1 MSKHLPRLVK
11 IITDHPKRWSGLQ
24 DEIRRFDLA
33 LATAPDEIPDKC
45 KTLAEIVLKT
55 ILVDSGEKT
64 DVECDS
70 MDMEGLKVCVC
81 QKLSLIST
89 EDLLIKAELT
99 YINSTR
105 NDFGVTGH
113 GRSLLRQSEIRNNVD
128 PQKNEHLMQLVDNLL
143 TQIILVYEQ
152 KFPAADNPLEP
163 NDKYDEEINSTNDKI
178 VINGIEYLPS
188 EVLFNVDPD
197 TYRSGLAEY
206 NAEDNND

>member
-1 MSKHLPRLVK
+1 MVDVLKDKNMSKHLPRLVK

-105 NDFGVTGH
+105 NDFGVTCH
-113 GRSLLRQSEIRNNVD
+113 GRSLLRQSTAEPASSWLRKK
-128 PQKNEHLMQLVDNLL
+128 QRGRGL
-143 TQIILVYEQ
+143 TR
-152 KFPAADNPLEP
+152 
-163 NDKYDEEINSTNDKI
+163 T
-178 VINGIEYLPS
+178 
-188 EVLFNVDPD
+188 PD
-197 TYRSGLAEY
+197 YGRQA
-206 NAEDNND
+206 